1 MARKTKE
8 TNMLE
13 KDIDEKTL
21 EHKDIKQ
28 TENAETSA
36 DFVDA
41 QNEKTQKEN
50 EEIKASWQNLTMLA
64 FILASSIVLCAIL
77 YFGLLK

>member
-8 TNMLE
+8 TNILE

-28 TENAETSA
+28 TENAEISA

-50 EEIKASWQNLTMLA
+50 EEIKTSWQNLTMLA

>member
-13 KDIDEKTL
+13 KDIDEKPL

-36 DFVDA
+36 DLLDA

-50 EEIKASWQNLTMLA
+50 EEIKTSWQNLTMLA